1 MYLFTRAGQFQPG
14 SIRETAEFV
23 RAVTERVRQET
34 GLEVHVWTSTMS
46 PELGTTMW
54 ATFVDDLGR
63 IEEADDKLMV
73 SEGFLDL
80 VEKGNKLL
88 AGPLTDR
95 LGQVVHGEPPSGP
108 PPNYLA
114 VAQATAANGQLQAA
128 LSGGVEIAEAVTRI
142 TGAPTV
148 FVVDATGPF
157 GGCRWGSRFADIGE
171 LQRAESALMADES
184 WLELIDRVGPAYTQ
198 DTRQSIYRRID

>member
-1 MYLFTRAGQFQPG
+1 MYLFTRAGRFQPG
-14 SIRETAEFV
+14 LIRETTEFI

-46 PELGTTMW
+46 PDLGTTMW

-63 IEEADDKLMV
+63 LEEADDKLMV
-73 SEGFLDL
+73 SDGFLDL
-80 VEKGNKLL
+80 VEKGNRLL

-95 LGQVVHGEPPSGP
+95 LAQVVHGEPPSGP
-108 PPNYLA
+108 PPNYLS
-114 VAQATAANGQLQAA
+114 VAQATAANGQVQAA
-128 LSGGVEIAEAVTRI
+128 LDGGVEIAEAATRI

-157 GGCRWGSRFADIGE
+157 GGCRWGTRFADIGE

-184 WLELIDRVGPAYTQ
+184 WLELIDRVGTAYAQ
-198 DTRQSIYRRID
+198 DAHQSIYRRID